1 MVETIPHQHSQYYI
15 PKIFHL
21 IYNYKKQQQR
31 AIAGRRRQI
40 AVPKVVD
47 VTGEKVRES
56 FETFIEEF
64 VDPEQTDDD
73 WDGKIYL
80 AQIEAMKTYEYSTLY
95 VDYQHLLLRENGVL
109 ATAILEQYYR
119 FSPFLLKGLH
129 RLLKN
134 MHQACYIPVYF
145 TIPKKLL
152 VKLQPVLKQMNVFSK
167 FLFQFTNRTKNQG
180 YQIK

>member
-1 MVETIPHQHSQYYI
+1 M
-15 PKIFHL
+15 K
-21 IYNYKKQQQR
+21 R
-31 AIAGRRRQI
+31 
-40 AVPKVVD
+40 
-47 VTGEKVRES
+47 VRES

-167 FLFQFTNRTKNQG
+167 FLFSIYQPYKESG
-180 YQIK
+180 ISDQIKLVH